1 MSAIRKPSGDKA
13 MAELAEAIGPDAA
26 CTVARLLGGTT
37 VQAPREVGAD
47 HYLSRRLGH
56 ALAKEL
62 CHWLNGS
69 RFYVPKQWERHK
81 RAFDLH
87 QAGALTTQQIALEV
101 GMSERQVYRIIKTGE
116 RASLPER
123 DDRQGDLFA

>member
-1 MSAIRKPSGDKA
+1 MSAARKPSGDKA

-37 VQAPREVGAD
+37 IHAPREIGPD
-47 HYLSRRLGH
+47 HYYARKLGLT
-56 ALAKEL
+56 LAREV
-62 CHWLNGS
+62 CQWLNGS
-69 RFYVPKQWERHK
+69 RFYVPKQWERRK
-81 RAFDLH
+81 RALDLH

-101 GMSERQVYRIIKTGE
+101 GMSERQVYRYIKQGE
-116 RASLPER
+116 CAALPER